1 MVGKT
6 WNGKFFKKSYL
17 FSQFKEGG
25 ANNYN
30 SNSKANTIQDATMPE
45 QWSNWRSSSVD
56 DIKCVICNEMN
67 YIKGRLVSLLN
78 MILLKPG
85 DSRHEAK
92 KILTEY
98 GKIYLEKNDKGKEI
112 TKMIILTGGVITL
125 FAASV
130 SYIQDC
136 CQKF

>member
-1 MVGKT
+1 MVDKT
-6 WNGKFFKKSYL
+6 WKGKFFKKSYL
-17 FSQFKEGG
+17 FSQPKEGG
-25 ANNYN
+25 GNNYN
-30 SNSKANTIQDATMPE
+30 SNSKSNTIEDAAMPE
-45 QWSNWRSSSVD
+45 QWSNWRSSSMD

-78 MILLKPG
+78 MTLLKPG
-85 DSRHEAK
+85 DSRHEAT
-92 KILTEY
+92 KILNEY

>member
-1 MVGKT
+1 M
-6 WNGKFFKKSYL
+6 
-17 FSQFKEGG
+17 
-25 ANNYN
+25 
-30 SNSKANTIQDATMPE
+30 
-45 QWSNWRSSSVD
+45 D

-125 FAASV
+125 FAANV